1 MTLRLSLRSGDPI
14 RYAMGMAPQHSFLAL
29 TVALLAAL
37 PLLGACDK
45 RPVGNMNNHI
55 TNGPPL
61 PEVHP
66 TPVTASA
73 PGVAS

>member
-1 MTLRLSLRSGDPI
+1 MRLSR
-14 RYAMGMAPQHSFLAL
+14 RFAAV
-29 TVALLAAL
+29 TLLAAL

-45 RPVGNMNNHI
+45 RPVGNMKNHI

-73 PGVAS
+73 ASAAS